1 MIKQRQE
8 RLKEVYEYLRRHY
21 GIHTQIDFAKA
32 IGLTRPA
39 ISSAMNGNESYLT
52 DNLFKRICAKYQGV
66 FNLTYL
72 LTGEGE
78 LLSFEDAAPEHAPA
92 KDVYHIGDMME
103 LYAQRIRLV
112 DDLRQSL
119 KEELA
124 EVKAL
129 KEDLHTAV
137 YDFRDVTYRL
147 TQALSQLNGNN
158 AAVPLSMAAD
168 NG

>member
-1 MIKQRQE
+1 MNERQK
-8 RLKEVYEYLRRHY
+8 RLIEVYEHLRRYEGVHTKTGFAEALHY
-21 GIHTQIDFAKA
+21 GSTSMSA
-32 IGLTRPA
+32 
-39 ISSAMNGNESYLT
+39 AMNGDEKYLT
-52 DNLFKRICAKYQGV
+52 DSLFKNICDTYPGT
-66 FNLTYL
+66 FNLDYL
-72 LTGEGE
+72 LNGDGQ
-78 LLSFEDAAPEHAPA
+78 LLLNKEEKPVTQAGTMA
-92 KDVYHIGDMME
+92 DMME

-158 AAVPLSMAAD
+158 AAMPLSMAAD

>member
-1 MIKQRQE
+1 MNERQK
-8 RLKEVYEYLRRHY
+8 RLIEVYEHLRRYEGVHTKTGFAEALHY
-21 GIHTQIDFAKA
+21 GRTSMSA
-32 IGLTRPA
+32 
-39 ISSAMNGNESYLT
+39 AMNGDESYLT
-52 DNLFKRICAKYQGV
+52 DKLFKNICDTYPGT
-66 FNLTYL
+66 FNLDYL
-72 LTGEGE
+72 LNGDGQ
-78 LLSFEDAAPEHAPA
+78 LLLNKEEQPVTQAGTMA
-92 KDVYHIGDMME
+92 DMME

-129 KEDLHTAV
+129 KEDLHTAL

>member
-1 MIKQRQE
+1 
-8 RLKEVYEYLRRHY
+8 
-21 GIHTQIDFAKA
+21 
-32 IGLTRPA
+32 
-39 ISSAMNGNESYLT
+39 
-52 DNLFKRICAKYQGV
+52 
-66 FNLTYL
+66 
-72 LTGEGE
+72 
-78 LLSFEDAAPEHAPA
+78 
-92 KDVYHIGDMME
+92 MME

-147 TQALSQLNGNN
+147 TKALSQLNGNN